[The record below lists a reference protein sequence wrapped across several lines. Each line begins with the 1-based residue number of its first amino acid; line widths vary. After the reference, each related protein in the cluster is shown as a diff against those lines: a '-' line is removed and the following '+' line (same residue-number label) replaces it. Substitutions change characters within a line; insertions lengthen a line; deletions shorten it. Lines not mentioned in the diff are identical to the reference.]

1 MIEMKDLRSTYP
13 VLWGLCAVSAVLMSL
28 PWLLPH
34 SGLVML
40 VALVPLLLA
49 DYIASGAGVKRFW
62 IWHYSTFVLWNA
74 ITTFWVCNATVGGG
88 IFAVLANALQMS
100 LIFGLFRLGKKRLDG
115 ILPYVLLASA
125 WIAWERWY
133 FTGAEI
139 SWPWLAFG
147 NAFATSVKD
156 VQWYSITGTLGGSL
170 WVWCANLGVF
180 GLIILLAKGK
190 WKEMTARGRT
200 ALAAALALV
209 LIGPPVCSAVIYN
222 SYEERSEGTV
232 DVIIGQPNLDPYK
245 KFRSIPQDGQNELL
259 LGLYKS
265 ALDQRP
271 AQLLLAPETFTSD
284 VIINDIQASHS
295 IRRYTEFLQDYPGTD
310 FLFGAVTNELFN
322 TRSAPDLL
330 CYPYG
335 NGWRKPHNSAIM
347 LAPDGRTE
355 LFHKSKLVVGTE
367 LTPYPRIFVPL
378 DRFLSKLMGVSALM
392 ARDSGQ
398 KEISALHLSDG
409 TPLGCAVCYESVYG
423 EYCTGYV
430 KKGARFIAVITN
442 DSWWGDT
449 PGYRQ
454 HLSYSCLRALELRR
468 DIARCGNSG
477 ISCFINQKGEILQ
490 QGPWWEE
497 AVLRGSV
504 NLNSG
509 ESFFVRHGDIA
520 GRVSV
525 LIFIL
530 MLALLIV
537 RILLRR
543 K

>member
-1 MIEMKDLRSTYP
+1 MKQTRTPYLI
-13 VLWGLCAVSAVLMSL
+13 LWALCGASSVLMSL
-28 PWLLPH
+28 PWLVPH
-34 SGLVML
+34 TGLLML

-74 ITTFWVCNATVGGG
+74 FTTFWVCNATVGGG

-100 LIFGLFRLGKKRLDG
+100 LVFGLFRLSKKRLPG
-115 ILPYVLLASA
+115 ILPYILLASA

-133 FTGAEI
+133 FTDAEI
-139 SWPWLAFG
+139 SWPWLVFG
-147 NAFATSVKD
+147 NAFATNIKD

-180 GLIILLAKGK
+180 GLIVALAGGK
-190 WKEMTARGRT
+190 WHRFTRVARVSFIS
-200 ALAAALALV
+200 ALALV
-209 LIGPPVCSAVIYN
+209 LVAPLVCSAIMFN
-222 SYEERSEGTV
+222 SYEEHSEGSV
-232 DVIIGQPNLDPYK
+232 EVLIGQPNLDPYK
-245 KFRSIPQDGQNELL
+245 KFTSVPQDKQNELL
-259 LGLYKS
+259 LGLYEKQLKES
-265 ALDQRP
+265 P
-271 AQLLLAPETFTSD
+271 ADLLLAPETFTSD
-284 VIINDIQASHS
+284 VILNDIASS
-295 IRRYTEFLQDYPGTD
+295 RSVRRYTEFLQDYPHTD
-310 FLFGAVTNELFN
+310 FLFGASTNELFF
-322 TRSAPDLL
+322 THAPPGLL

-335 NGWRKPHNSAIM
+335 EAWRVPHNSALM
-347 LAPDGRTE
+347 LSADGRTE

-367 LTPYPRIFVPL
+367 LTPYPKVFVPL
-378 DRFLSKLMGVSALM
+378 DKWLSKLLGVTALM
-392 ARDSGQ
+392 ARDTGQ
-398 KEISALHLSDG
+398 DEISLLHLSDG

-423 EYCTGYV
+423 EYCTDYV
-430 KKGARFIAVITN
+430 KKGARFMTVITN
-442 DSWWGDT
+442 DSWWGNT

-468 DIARCGNSG
+468 DLARCGNSG

-497 AVLRGSV
+497 STLRGKV
-504 NLNSG
+504 KLNSE

-525 LIFIL
+525 LVFLL
-530 MLALLIV
+530 MLALLVV
-537 RILLRR
+537 RLLLGR

>member
-1 MIEMKDLRSTYP
+1 MKQTRPPYP
-13 VLWGLCAVSAVLMSL
+13 VLWLLCAASAVLLSM
-28 PWLLPH
+28 PWLVPH

-62 IWHYSTFVLWNA
+62 LWHYSTFVVWNA

-100 LIFGLFRLGKKRLDG
+100 LVFGLFRLGKKRLTG
-115 ILPYVLLASA
+115 VLPYILLAAA
-125 WIAWERWY
+125 WLAWERWY
-133 FTGAEI
+133 LTDAEI
-139 SWPWLAFG
+139 SWPWLVFG
-147 NAFATSVKD
+147 NAFATSIKD

-170 WVWCANLGVF
+170 WVWCANLGIF
-180 GLIILLAKGK
+180 GLIVKLAKGG
-190 WKEMTARGRT
+190 WSRMNAWART
-200 ALAAALALV
+200 ALVSALTLV
-209 LIGPPVCSAVIYN
+209 VIGPLVCSAIMYN
-222 SYEERSEGTV
+222 SYEERSEGSV
-232 DVIIGQPNLDPYK
+232 DVLIGQPNLDPYK
-245 KFRSIPQDGQNELL
+245 KFTSMRQDDQNELL
-259 LGLYKS
+259 LGLMEPS
-265 ALDQRP
+265 LAEQP
-271 AQLLLAPETFTSD
+271 ADLLMGPETFTSD
-284 VIINDIQASHS
+284 IILNNIHGSPSVQ
-295 IRRYTEFLQDYPGTD
+295 RYTGFLQRYPETD
-310 FLFGAVTNELFN
+310 FLFGAGTSDLYF
-322 TRSAPDLL
+322 TRSEPGLL

-335 NGWRKPHNSAIM
+335 DGWRVPHNSAIM

-355 LFHKSKLVVGTE
+355 VFHKSKLVVGTE
-367 LTPYPRIFVPL
+367 LTPYPKFFVPL
-378 DRFLSKLMGVSALM
+378 DKWLSKLMGVTALM
-392 ARDSGQ
+392 ARDVGQ
-398 KEISALHLSDG
+398 DEITALHLSDG

-430 KKGARFIAVITN
+430 KKGARFMTVITN
-442 DSWWGDT
+442 DSWWGNT

-468 DIARCGNSG
+468 DLARCGNSG

-490 QGPWWEE
+490 QGPWWEQ

-504 NLNSG
+504 NLNS
-509 ESFFVRHGDIA
+509 EDSFFVRNGDIV

-525 LIFIL
+525 LVFLL

-537 RILLRR
+537 RLLPGR